1 MASAMTSSTA
11 ISRWP
16 DRKAFEAWCEAE
28 GRTAVPA
35 SGETMAEWVQH
46 LTVTPRKRTGAP
58 AGPSTVERAMSA
70 VTTWHE
76 EQGHPKPNM
85 RGARAVLNAYKDR
98 LAEEKAEA
106 AQARQVT
113 AALPLQIRAML
124 AGNDRSA
131 LVGKRNAALVLLG
144 FATAARVSEL
154 GCPGPG
160 GRRGSRARLRRDR
173 VQEEGAQAH
182 RERGPVRHRPG
193 HLPRP
198 RTAHLPRCPR
208 GRRTHR
214 GPLCSSASTGGTAWP
229 RPWPGVAASSGTRPG
244 G

>member
-85 RGARAVLNAYKDR
+85 RGARAVLNAYK
-98 LAEEKAEA
+98 
-106 AQARQVT
+106 AR
-113 AALPLQIRAML
+113 
-124 AGNDRSA
+124 AGGWVD
-131 LVGKRNAALVLLG
+131 
-144 FATAARVSEL
+144 
-154 GCPGPG
+154 
-160 GRRGSRARLRRDR
+160 GSRVLARYMDDVDR
-173 VQEEGAQAH
+173 AKNSPWSASACEGGEGAHA
-182 RERGPVRHRPG
+182 RHP
-193 HLPRP
+193 
-198 RTAHLPRCPR
+198 
-208 GRRTHR
+208 
-214 GPLCSSASTGGTAWP
+214 
-229 RPWPGVAASSGTRPG
+229 
-244 G
+244 